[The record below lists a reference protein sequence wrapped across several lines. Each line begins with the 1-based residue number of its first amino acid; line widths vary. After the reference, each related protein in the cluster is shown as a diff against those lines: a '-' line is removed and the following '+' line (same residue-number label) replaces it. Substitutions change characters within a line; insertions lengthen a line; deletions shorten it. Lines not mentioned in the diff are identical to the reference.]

1 MVARG
6 GTGAGPTPGV
16 ERRGKPRK
24 RATAG
29 AGGSPHLGRRG
40 PLETL
45 AGPGVVQPEPS
56 TPMGLPTSLTAEDE
70 ALPVAY
76 RVLWPLLTS
85 ALISQSRFQ
94 FLNRA
99 QCLPAEGPAR

>member
-1 MVARG
+1 
-6 GTGAGPTPGV
+6 
-16 ERRGKPRK
+16 
-24 RATAG
+24 
-29 AGGSPHLGRRG
+29 
-40 PLETL
+40 
-45 AGPGVVQPEPS
+45 
-56 TPMGLPTSLTAEDE
+56 MGLPTSLTAEDE

-99 QCLPAEGPAR
+99 QCLPAEALLGEADYSPEGHSPFQPSQGRLQLSFPLAARGFAGDP